1 MLLSER
7 IRNLASGEAA
17 HFRLIL
23 QFADGSSRVFP
34 PEDGAYFRVGDA
46 PHGIANGNYYISFYD
61 REYRPIAHPKH
72 LIEINLQSELQQQR
86 QGQLSLHFQNA
97 RGSAAAP
104 TPDAPRAQA
113 QEPARTDSAT
123 AARTEAPQSSAR
135 QDEADLELRRHLH
148 AMDLEERQQE
158 FIKNSTYVTEVGEI
172 FALNRIM
179 RREMLELQ
187 RIIVQHSQQSYK
199 DIDHVKG
206 TVHELLALQQAVL
219 EHAAKQ
225 IASPPAPPPDY
236 VGLGHSALAVV
247 KEIGVA
253 LIQRAPKAQ
262 GTELRAKSGSP
273 QLTAPAAVVD
283 AAPAPQRPDV
293 IERLMK
299 KVQGMTEADV
309 ALSLSSPESWKA
321 MLDDLRS
328 PAATEKSAESAAAPA
343 KVE

>member
-1 MLLSER
+1 MAPGNSHYYRLKLLISDGTER
-7 IRNLASGEAA
+7 I
-17 HFRLIL
+17 
-23 QFADGSSRVFP
+23 FP
-34 PEDGAYFRVGDA
+34 PEAGAFFKIGESPYGVPNNQYA
-46 PHGIANGNYYISFYD
+46 LVFYD
-61 REYRPIAHPKH
+61 EGQR
-72 LIEINLQSELQQQR
+72 LIPYHEQKIHINLQGDAQQQSH
-86 QGQLSLHFQNA
+86 GQLNLHLMNA
-97 RGSAAAP
+97 RGSAAGPA
-104 TPDAPRAQA
+104 TPAAEQRASELSRADASQRSESLPRDAQ
-113 QEPARTDSAT
+113 
-123 AARTEAPQSSAR
+123 

-158 FIKNSTYVTEVGEI
+158 FIKNSAYVTEVGEL

-199 DIDHVKG
+199 DIHHVKG

-225 IASPPAPPPDY
+225 LATPPAPPPDY

-253 LIQRAPKAQ
+253 LIQRTPRAQ
-262 GTELRAKSGSP
+262 NAELRPKIGSP
-273 QLTAPAAVVD
+273 QLTAPAAVMD
-283 AAPAPQRPDV
+283 ASPAPQRPDV

-299 KVQGMTEADV
+299 KFQGMSEADV
-309 ALSLSSPESWKA
+309 ALAMSSPETWKT
-321 MLDDLRS
+321 LFDELRS
-328 PAATEKSAESAAAPA
+328 PPSSEKPAEPATSS

>member
-7 IRNLASGEAA
+7 IKSLASGDSV
-17 HFRLIL
+17 HFRLVL
-23 QFADGSSRVFP
+23 QFADGSSRIFP
-34 PEDGAYFRVGDA
+34 PEDGAFFRVGDA
-46 PHGIANGNYYISFYD
+46 PHGIANGHYYLSFYD
-61 REYRPIAHPKH
+61 AEYRPIAHPKH
-72 LIEINLQSELQQQR
+72 LIEINLQSEVQQQR

-97 RGSAAAP
+97 RGSAPAPAAP
-104 TPDAPRAQA
+104 EAPRAQV
-113 QEPARTDSAT
+113 QEPTRADSPT
-123 AARTEAPQSSAR
+123 AARTEAPQSSAS

-158 FIKNSTYVTEVGEI
+158 FIKNSAYVTEVGEL

-199 DIDHVKG
+199 DIHHVKG

-225 IASPPAPPPDY
+225 LAAPPAPPPDY

-262 GTELRAKSGSP
+262 SAELRSKSGSP

-283 AAPAPQRPDV
+283 ASPAPQRPDV

-299 KVQGMTEADV
+299 KLQGMTEADV
-309 ALSLSSPESWKA
+309 ALAMSSPDTWKT
-321 MLDDLRS
+321 LFDELRAPPS
-328 PAATEKSAESAAAPA
+328 TEKPGESATSS

>member
-7 IRNLASGEAA
+7 IRALAQGNSVYY
-17 HFRLIL
+17 RLKL
-23 QFADGSSRVFP
+23 QLADGTARVFP
-34 PEDGAYFRVGDA
+34 PESGAYFKVGESPYGVA
-46 PHGIANGNYYISFYD
+46 AGKYFLCFYD
-61 REYRPIAHPKH
+61 EEYRPQTHH
-72 LIEINLQSELQQQR
+72 DQVIEINLQSDMRSQG
-86 QGQLSLHFQNA
+86 QGQLNLHLMNA
-97 RGSAAAP
+97 RGSAAG
-104 TPDAPRAQA
+104 
-113 QEPARTDSAT
+113 PATT
-123 AARTEAPQSSAR
+123 AAEQRASEPSRADASHRSESLTREAQ

-158 FIKNSTYVTEVGEI
+158 FIKNSAYVTEVGEL

-206 TVHELLALQQAVL
+206 TVHELLALQKAVL

-225 IASPPAPPPDY
+225 LAAPPAPPPDY

-253 LIQRAPKAQ
+253 LIQRTPKAQ
-262 GTELRAKSGSP
+262 SAELRPKSGSP

-283 AAPAPQRPDV
+283 ASPAPQRPDV

-299 KVQGMTEADV
+299 KFQGMTEADV
-309 ALSLSSPESWKA
+309 ALAMSSPETWKT
-321 MLDDLRS
+321 LFDELRS
-328 PAATEKSAESAAAPA
+328 PPSTEKPAEPA
-343 KVE
+343 TSSKAE